1 MASCAGFVCARI
13 LLGPQI
19 SAWIAVLASSLG
31 GFLWLVWDS
40 WQQQRLAAS
49 LRNAQTGQSL
59 VESLP
64 GMWGELLDRV
74 RRLLRV
80 KDQELAASE
89 QRIQDFLAAIQVSPN
104 GVMLLDSDNRIE
116 WCNQTAAH
124 LLGLDSQR
132 DVMQHLTNLVRSP
145 ELADYLQ
152 TGQYD
157 APVVF
162 NAPRSTAQRPV
173 RISLQLH
180 TYSDRGDGAG
190 DSRTE
195 SRKLLLAH
203 DVTAIE
209 QAEVQRRDFVANV
222 SHEIRTPLTVVSG
235 FIETL
240 QSLPLDEAQR
250 SRYLDLMNE
259 QSKRM
264 QSLVDDLLTLSKL
277 EGAPVPTLETSVDV
291 RETLHSCEQDARALM
306 QSLGSML
313 KIHLDVPYDGAI
325 ILGDYKELRSAMSNL
340 INNAV
345 RYTPAGG
352 SVDIS
357 WHLLP
362 DGRGEF
368 MVSDTGPGVAAEHIP
383 RLTER
388 FYRVDRSR
396 SRETG
401 GTGLGLAI
409 VKHVVQRHGGELR
422 ISSELG
428 KGSRFGFVLPA
439 ARIQHVAVAAHRDS
453 AVAVQ

>member
-1 MASCAGFVCARI
+1 
-13 LLGPQI
+13 LLWDG
-19 SAWIAVLASSLG
+19 WNLERLASSL
-31 GFLWLVWDS
+31 
-40 WQQQRLAAS
+40 RH
-49 LRNAQTGQSL
+49 AQAGQPL
-59 VESLP
+59 PESLP
-64 GMWGELLDRV
+64 GMWGELLDRL
-74 RRLLRV
+74 RRLLRA
-80 KDQELAASE
+80 KDQQLAASE
-89 QRIQDFLAAIQVSPN
+89 QRMLDFLAAIQASPN
-104 GVMLLDSDNRIE
+104 GVMLLDDENRIE
-116 WCNQTAAH
+116 WCNQTAAQ

-152 TGQYD
+152 SGEYD
-157 APVVF
+157 EPVVF

-180 TYSDRGDGAG
+180 AYSDRGDSSGN
-190 DSRTE
+190 SLTE
-195 SRKLLLAH
+195 SRKLLLAN
-203 DVTAIE
+203 DVTALE
-209 QAEVQRRDFVANV
+209 QAEAQRRDFVANV

-259 QSKRM
+259 QSVRM

-277 EGAPVPTLETSVDV
+277 EGAPMPTLEHATDV
-291 RETLHSCEQDARALM
+291 RDLLESCERDARALM
-306 QSLGSML
+306 QTLGSTL
-313 KIHLDVPYDGAI
+313 KIHLSMTSDKAT
-325 ILGDYKELRSAMSNL
+325 ILGDAKELRSAIANL

-345 RYTPAGG
+345 RYTPSGG
-352 SVDIS
+352 SVDII
-357 WHLLP
+357 WRLLP
-362 DGRGEF
+362 DDRGEF
-368 MVSDTGPGVAAEHIP
+368 MVIDTGPGIAAEHIP

-409 VKHVVQRHGGELR
+409 VKHVVQRHGGEMR

-428 KGSRFGFVLPA
+428 KGSRFGFLMPA
-439 ARIQHVAVAAHRDS
+439 VRVRHIPETVPSEQLVAL
-453 AVAVQ
+453 Q